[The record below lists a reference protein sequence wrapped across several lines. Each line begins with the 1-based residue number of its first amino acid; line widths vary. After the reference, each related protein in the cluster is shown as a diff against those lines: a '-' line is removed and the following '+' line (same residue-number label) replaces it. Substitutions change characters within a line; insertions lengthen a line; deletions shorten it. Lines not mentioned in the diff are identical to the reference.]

1 MEAEWSINLEAE
13 WGSWHEIE
21 GANFNEGDYFGIY
34 EIQMVNQVRRPIPI
48 SRIGGIDEEG
58 IIYIGRS
65 GLKRPRTLGMRL
77 HEFQIGRHSG
87 AKTYEL
93 VSEELERLKPA
104 YSNHKL
110 QYRAIHLPVD
120 KVKGG
125 MPEIEFKEGLALG
138 DYFSKCGEL
147 PPCNSNFSWFKSFR
161 GFIQKEQR
169 NK

>member
-1 MEAEWSINLEAE
+1 MGAEWSINLEAG

-21 GANFNEGDYFGIY
+21 RANFNERDYFGIY
-34 EIQMVNQVRRPIPI
+34 EIQMVNQLGHPIPI
-48 SRIGGIDEEG
+48 SRIGGIDKEG

-65 GLKRPRTLGMRL
+65 GLKRPRTLSRRL
-77 HEFQIGRHSG
+77 HEFQIGKHSG

-93 VSEELERLKPA
+93 VSEVLERLKPA

-120 KVKGG
+120 KVKGD
-125 MPEIEFKEGLALG
+125 MPEIVFKEGRALG
-138 DYFSKCGEL
+138 DYFSKYAEL
-147 PPCNSNFSWFKSFR
+147 PPCNSNFSWFKLFW